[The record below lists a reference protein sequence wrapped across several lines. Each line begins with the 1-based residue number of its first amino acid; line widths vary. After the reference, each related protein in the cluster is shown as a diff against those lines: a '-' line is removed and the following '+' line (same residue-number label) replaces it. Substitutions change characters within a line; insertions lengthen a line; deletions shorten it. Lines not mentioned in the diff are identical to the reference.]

1 MERERE
7 SDSFHIIFRPRFSTS
22 GEKKLKNFFKKP
34 KRKQSTYTGVHA
46 RGGPTKFDGGRDLA
60 ALCDRSQADVR
71 GVSATF
77 ARPR

>member
-1 MERERE
+1 MEKRKRG
-7 SDSFHIIFRPRFSTS
+7 DD
-22 GEKKLKNFFKKP
+22 FFFLDLVFFLDLIKP
-34 KRKQSTYTGVHA
+34 KTKTSKPQKKQSTYTGVHA

-77 ARPR
+77 AKPR